1 VLTEDFVRWKRVAA
15 AATLAM
21 LLAPG
26 TAGAQSAADLHAAY
40 LQGKVGYTTA
50 AQLVAAGTAS
60 AQGGGSM
67 GGVPMGTT
75 PAAGVPMGDDDH
87 AAHHPDKAGSM
98 AVPQPAP
105 ADGMPAQS
113 SSSMNG
119 MPMSATPP
127 ADASA
132 GDDDHAAHHPDATAS
147 MPASSGA
154 SMAGSM
160 GGMMAGS
167 MGGMMDDM
175 MRGCRGDECGRD
187 RRLNKLLYPQLMA
200 LPDLPPERRASV
212 EQLAHHRM
220 HEGIQL
226 LASLSSEAS
235 HAVQRNDYGGLQEAS
250 DRMRV
255 AWGEFDSGLSAYRAL
270 AEGQAPRGIALA
282 WFRREMNLT
291 DPLTTAPAHGVFGLS
306 GFHYFTM
313 ALLLAF
319 ALLAAW
325 MYVARTRRTNAV
337 LATLRTGAPVP
348 PAPAAAPRSG
358 VAPVP
363 AASVSPGVPAEG
375 EPQARAPVSTMGGW
389 VGKLR
394 VARVFQETPKV
405 KTFRLAPVEGVGAL
419 PFEFEPGQF
428 LTLSV
433 HSGGNQVKRSYSIAS
448 SPCCHGW
455 CDLTVKHESG
465 GIVSGYLHEQVKEGD
480 LLDASGPYGRFTFR
494 GVESDSVV
502 FLGGGVGITPLMSS
516 IRYLTDQSWNGRI
529 DLVYACKDLESV
541 IFRDELNQ
549 LARRHPN
556 LHVSIVLSDESSA
569 AWTGPRG
576 FITAELLGQI
586 PQIRSRRIHLCG
598 PPVMMDAVR
607 NELGKLGIDLASVH
621 SELFLSPSRT
631 VPPGPEVSAG
641 DTATAVTCSFER
653 SGKKAPL
660 AAGQTVL
667 EAAEEVGVPIEYAC
681 RQGYC
686 GLCKIKL
693 LSGEVTMD
701 VDDSLT
707 PLDRSSGVIL
717 ACQAK
722 ASADISVDA

>member
-1 VLTEDFVRWKRVAA
+1 
-15 AATLAM
+15 M

-154 SMAGSM
+154 S
-160 GGMMAGS
+160 MAGS

-598 PPVMMDAVR
+598 PSVMMDAVR

-631 VPPGPEVSAG
+631 VPPGLEVSAG

-701 VDDSLT
+701 VDDGLT

>member
-1 VLTEDFVRWKRVAA
+1 MLTEDFVRWKRVAA
-15 AATLAM
+15 AATLAI

-26 TAGAQSAADLHAAY
+26 TAGAQSAADPHATY
-40 LQGKVGYTTA
+40 LLGNVGNTTA
-50 AQLVAAGTAS
+50 AQPVAAGTAS
-60 AQGGGSM
+60 AQGSGSM

-75 PAAGVPMGDDDH
+75 PAAGAPMGDDDH
-87 AAHHPDKAGSM
+87 AAHHPD
-98 AVPQPAP
+98 
-105 ADGMPAQS
+105 
-113 SSSMNG
+113 
-119 MPMSATPP
+119 AT
-127 ADASA
+127 D
-132 GDDDHAAHHPDATAS
+132 S

-154 SMAGSM
+154 SMG
-160 GGMMAGS
+160 GS

-313 ALLLAF
+313 ALLLGF

-337 LATLRTGAPVP
+337 LATLRTGAP
-348 PAPAAAPRSG
+348 APAAP
-358 VAPVP
+358 
-363 AASVSPGVPAEG
+363 VSPGVPAEG
-375 EPQARAPVSTMGGW
+375 GPQARAPVSTMGGW

-541 IFRDELNQ
+541 IFRDELNH

-598 PPVMMDAVR
+598 PSVMMDAVR

>member
-1 VLTEDFVRWKRVAA
+1 MLTEDFVRWKRVAA
-15 AATLAM
+15 AATLAI

-26 TAGAQSAADLHAAY
+26 TAGAQSAADPHATY
-40 LQGKVGYTTA
+40 LLGNVGNTTA
-50 AQLVAAGTAS
+50 AQPVAAGTAS
-60 AQGGGSM
+60 AQGSGSM

-75 PAAGVPMGDDDH
+75 PAAGAPMGDDDH
-87 AAHHPDKAGSM
+87 AAHHPD
-98 AVPQPAP
+98 
-105 ADGMPAQS
+105 
-113 SSSMNG
+113 
-119 MPMSATPP
+119 AT
-127 ADASA
+127 D
-132 GDDDHAAHHPDATAS
+132 S

-154 SMAGSM
+154 SMG
-160 GGMMAGS
+160 GS

-313 ALLLAF
+313 ALLLGF

-337 LATLRTGAPVP
+337 LATLRTGAP
-348 PAPAAAPRSG
+348 APAAP
-358 VAPVP
+358 
-363 AASVSPGVPAEG
+363 VSPGVPAEG
-375 EPQARAPVSTMGGW
+375 GPQARAPVSTMGGW

-541 IFRDELNQ
+541 IFRDELNH

-569 AWTGPRG
+569 AWAGPRG

>member
-1 VLTEDFVRWKRVAA
+1 MSTESFMGWRRIVALTV
-15 AATLAM
+15 LAM
-21 LLAPG
+21 SLAYAA
-26 TAGAQSAADLHAAY
+26 AGAQTTADPHAVHPPNKTNSTAAA
-40 LQGKVGYTTA
+40 GTTA
-50 AQLVAAGTAS
+50 AQDS
-60 AQGGGSM
+60 SSM
-67 GGVPMGTT
+67 GGMPMEPTPSADAPMGDDDHADQAANMAAPQPAVGGAPMQGSSPMQGMPMGTPT
-75 PAAGVPMGDDDH
+75 PADAGMGDDDH
-87 AAHHPDKAGSM
+87 AAHHPDAAG
-98 AVPQPAP
+98 
-105 ADGMPAQS
+105 GMPA
-113 SSSMNG
+113 
-119 MPMSATPP
+119 
-127 ADASA
+127 
-132 GDDDHAAHHPDATAS
+132 AA
-147 MPASSGA
+147 GA
-154 SMAGSM
+154 SMG
-160 GGMMAGS
+160 GS

-187 RRLNKLLYPQLMA
+187 RRLNKLVYPQLMA

-220 HEGIQL
+220 HEGIQQ
-226 LASLSSEAS
+226 LATLSSEAS
-235 HAVQRNDYGGLQEAS
+235 HAVQRNDYAGLQEAS

-270 AEGQAPRGIALA
+270 AEGQAPRGIALD

-291 DPLTTAPAHGVFGLS
+291 DPLTTGPAHGVFGLS

-313 ALLLAF
+313 ALLVAF
-319 ALLAAW
+319 ALLGAW
-325 MYVARTRRTNAV
+325 MYVARNRRTNAV
-337 LATLRTGAPVP
+337 LATLRTD
-348 PAPAAAPRSG
+348 
-358 VAPVP
+358 
-363 AASVSPGVPAEG
+363 
-375 EPQARAPVSTMGGW
+375 APVSPAVSTAAGASAAPAVAVPAPPLASPHSVMQARTPVSTTGSW

-394 VARVFQETPKV
+394 VARIFQETAQV
-405 KTFRLAPVEGVGAL
+405 KTFRLAPVDGIGAL

-433 HSGGNQVKRSYSIAS
+433 PSDGKQVKRSYSIAS

-465 GIVSGYLHEQVKEGD
+465 GIVSGHLHEHVREGD

-502 FLGGGVGITPLMSS
+502 LLGGGVGITPLMSS

-529 DLVYACKDLESV
+529 DLIYACKDLKNV
-541 IFRDELNQ
+541 IFGDELNQ

-556 LHVSIVLSDESSA
+556 LHVTLVLSDESSE

-586 PQIRSRRIHLCG
+586 PEIRSRRIHLCG

-607 NELGKLGIDLASVH
+607 SELGTLGIDPVSIH
-621 SELFLSPSRT
+621 SELFLSPPKPA
-631 VPPGPEVSAG
+631 PPEPGGPTG
-641 DTATAVTCSFER
+641 DTATAVTCSFAR
-653 SGKKAPL
+653 SGKSTPL
-660 AAGQTVL
+660 AVGQTVL
-667 EAAEEVGVPIEYAC
+667 EAAEEIGVPIEYAC

-686 GLCKIKL
+686 GICKVKL
-693 LSGEVTMD
+693 LSGEVNMA

-707 PLDRSSGVIL
+707 PLDRSSGMIL

-722 ASADISVDA
+722 ASVDISVDA

>member
-1 VLTEDFVRWKRVAA
+1 MLTEGFVGWKRVAA
-15 AATLAM
+15 LATLAM
-21 LLAPG
+21 LLAHG
-26 TAGAQSAADLHAAY
+26 AAGAQSAADSHAAHPPDKT
-40 LQGKVGYTTA
+40 GGTTA
-50 AQLVAAGTAS
+50 AQPDADGTSS
-60 AQGGGSM
+60 AQDSGSM
-67 GGVPMGTT
+67 GGMPMGTT
-75 PAAGVPMGDDDH
+75 PPAGAPM
-87 AAHHPDKAGSM
+87 
-98 AVPQPAP
+98 
-105 ADGMPAQS
+105 
-113 SSSMNG
+113 
-119 MPMSATPP
+119 
-127 ADASA
+127 

-154 SMAGSM
+154 SMG
-160 GGMMAGS
+160 GS

-175 MRGCRGDECGRD
+175 MRGCRGDACGRD

-255 AWGEFDSGLSAYRAL
+255 AWDEFDSGLSAYRAL
-270 AEGQAPRGIALA
+270 TEGQAPRGIALA

-358 VAPVP
+358 
-363 AASVSPGVPAEG
+363 AAPAEG
-375 EPQARAPVSTMGGW
+375 GPQARAPVSTMGGW

-516 IRYLTDQSWNGRI
+516 IRYMTDQSWNGRI

-556 LHVSIVLSDESSA
+556 LHVSIVLSDESSE

-576 FITAELLGQI
+576 FITAELLEQI

-621 SELFLSPSRT
+621 SELFLSPSKT

-693 LSGEVTMD
+693 LSGEVTME

>member
-1 VLTEDFVRWKRVAA
+1 
-15 AATLAM
+15 
-21 LLAPG
+21 
-26 TAGAQSAADLHAAY
+26 
-40 LQGKVGYTTA
+40 
-50 AQLVAAGTAS
+50 
-60 AQGGGSM
+60 
-67 GGVPMGTT
+67 
-75 PAAGVPMGDDDH
+75 
-87 AAHHPDKAGSM
+87 M
-98 AVPQPAP
+98 A
-105 ADGMPAQS
+105 
-113 SSSMNG
+113 
-119 MPMSATPP
+119 
-127 ADASA
+127 
-132 GDDDHAAHHPDATAS
+132 
-147 MPASSGA
+147 
-154 SMAGSM
+154 
-160 GGMMAGS
+160 
-167 MGGMMDDM
+167 
-175 MRGCRGDECGRD
+175 
-187 RRLNKLLYPQLMA
+187 
-200 LPDLPPERRASV
+200 
-212 EQLAHHRM
+212 
-220 HEGIQL
+220 
-226 LASLSSEAS
+226 
-235 HAVQRNDYGGLQEAS
+235 
-250 DRMRV
+250 
-255 AWGEFDSGLSAYRAL
+255 
-270 AEGQAPRGIALA
+270 
-282 WFRREMNLT
+282 
-291 DPLTTAPAHGVFGLS
+291 
-306 GFHYFTM
+306 
-313 ALLLAF
+313 
-319 ALLAAW
+319 
-325 MYVARTRRTNAV
+325 
-337 LATLRTGAPVP
+337 
-348 PAPAAAPRSG
+348 PAPAAP
-358 VAPVP
+358 
-363 AASVSPGVPAEG
+363 VSPGVPAEG

-569 AWTGPRG
+569 AWAGPRG

-598 PPVMMDAVR
+598 PSVMMDAVR

-701 VDDSLT
+701 VDDGLT

>member
-1 VLTEDFVRWKRVAA
+1 MLTEDFVRWKRVAA

-87 AAHHPDKAGSM
+87 AAHHKAGSM

-105 ADGMPAQS
+105 ADDTPVQS
-113 SSSMNG
+113 SSSMN
-119 MPMSATPP
+119 ATPP
-127 ADASA
+127 ADASS
-132 GDDDHAAHHPDATAS
+132 GDDEHAAHHPDATAS
-147 MPASSGA
+147 MPASSDESMGG
-154 SMAGSM
+154 SMAG
-160 GGMMAGS
+160 MME
-167 MGGMMDDM
+167 DM

-235 HAVQRNDYGGLQEAS
+235 HAVQRNDYDGLQEVS

-291 DPLTTAPAHGVFGLS
+291 DPLTTALAHGVFGLS

-337 LATLRTGAPVP
+337 LATLRTGAP
-348 PAPAAAPRSG
+348 APAAP
-358 VAPVP
+358 
-363 AASVSPGVPAEG
+363 VSPGVPAEG
-375 EPQARAPVSTMGGW
+375 GPQARAPVSTMGGW

-541 IFRDELNQ
+541 IFRDELNH

-569 AWTGPRG
+569 AWAGPRG

-701 VDDSLT
+701 VDDGLT